1 MGLGFRDVLFQFLL
15 TYKLFFMVN
24 KKVESFKDLIVW
36 QKGTDLVNEIYKAT
50 KPFPKE
56 ELYCLTSQIRR
67 AAISISANIA
77 EGWGRGTTKNYIQ
90 FLEIS
95 RGSLF
100 ELNTLII
107 ISYNQEYIS
116 KETCDDIENKLNEIG
131 RMLNALI
138 TKLENLNRNN

>member
-1 MGLGFRDVLFQFLL
+1 MGN
-15 TYKLFFMVN
+15 TKI
-24 KKVESFKDLIVW
+24 ESFKDLIVW
-36 QKGTDLVNEIYKAT
+36 QKGIELVNEIYKVT

-56 ELYCLTSQIRR
+56 EMYGLTSQIRR
-67 AAISISANIA
+67 AAISIPANIA

-107 ISYNQEYIS
+107 ISYNQEYLNREI
-116 KETCDDIENKLNEIG
+116 CDEIEDKLNETG
-131 RMLNALI
+131 RMLNTLI
-138 TKLENLNRNN
+138 TTLENKNSK

>member
-1 MGLGFRDVLFQFLL
+1 MGN
-15 TYKLFFMVN
+15 TKI
-24 KKVESFKDLIVW
+24 ESFKDLIVW
-36 QKGTDLVNEIYKAT
+36 QKTIELVNEIYKVT

-56 ELYCLTSQIRR
+56 EMYGLSSQIRR
-67 AAISISANIA
+67 AAISIPANIA
-77 EGWGRGTTKNYIQ
+77 EGWGRGTTKSYIQ

-107 ISYNQEYIS
+107 ISYNQEYLNREI
-116 KETCDDIENKLNEIG
+116 CDEIENKLNETG

-138 TKLENLNRNN
+138 TTLENKNSK

>member
-1 MGLGFRDVLFQFLL
+1 ME
-15 TYKLFFMVN
+15 YK
-24 KKVESFKDLIVW
+24 KIESFKDLIVW
-36 QKGTDLVNEIYKAT
+36 QKGLEIVNDIYKAT
-50 KPFPKE
+50 KKFPKD

-67 AAISISANIA
+67 AAISIPANIA

-100 ELNTLII
+100 ELITLII
-107 ISYNQEYIS
+107 ISHNQEYIS
-116 KETCDDIENKLNEIG
+116 KEDSDEIENKLNEIG

-138 TKLENLNRNN
+138 TKLENIKSK

>member
-1 MGLGFRDVLFQFLL
+1 MES
-15 TYKLFFMVN
+15 
-24 KKVESFKDLIVW
+24 KKIESFKDLFVW
-36 QKGTDLVNEIYKAT
+36 QKGIELVDEIYKMT
-50 KPFPKE
+50 KTFPKE
-56 ELYCLTSQIRR
+56 EIYGITSQIRR
-67 AAISISANIA
+67 AAISVSANIA

-107 ISYNQEYIS
+107 ISSNLNFVNQKNCNE
-116 KETCDDIENKLNEIG
+116 IEIKINEIG

-138 TKLENLNRNN
+138 SKLESTIK

>member
-1 MGLGFRDVLFQFLL
+1 ME
-15 TYKLFFMVN
+15 YK
-24 KKVESFKDLIVW
+24 KIESFKDLIVW
-36 QKGTDLVNEIYKAT
+36 QKGIEIVSDVYKAT
-50 KPFPKE
+50 KKFPKD

-67 AAISISANIA
+67 SAISIPANIA

-107 ISYNQEYIS
+107 ISYNQEYID
-116 KETCDDIENKLNEIG
+116 KATCDEIENRLNEIG
-131 RMLNALI
+131 RMINALI
-138 TKLENLNRNN
+138 TKLESKNSK

>member
-1 MGLGFRDVLFQFLL
+1 ME
-15 TYKLFFMVN
+15 N
-24 KKVESFKDLIVW
+24 KKIESFKDLFVW
-36 QKGTDLVNEIYKAT
+36 QKGIELVNDIYKVT
-50 KPFPKE
+50 NRFPKE

-67 AAISISANIA
+67 SAISIPTNIA

-100 ELNTLII
+100 ELNTLMI
-107 ISYNQEYIS
+107 ISYNLKYIS
-116 KETCDDIENKLNEIG
+116 KDICVEIENQLNETG

-138 TKLENLNRNN
+138 TKLESKNK

>member
-1 MGLGFRDVLFQFLL
+1 MGN
-15 TYKLFFMVN
+15 TKI
-24 KKVESFKDLIVW
+24 ESFKDLIVW
-36 QKGTDLVNEIYKAT
+36 QKTIELVNEIYKVT

-56 ELYCLTSQIRR
+56 EMYGLSSQIRR
-67 AAISISANIA
+67 AAISIPANIA

-107 ISYNQEYIS
+107 ISYNQEYLNREI
-116 KETCDDIENKLNEIG
+116 CDEIENKLNETG

-138 TKLENLNRNN
+138 TTLENKNSK

>member
-1 MGLGFRDVLFQFLL
+1 ME
-15 TYKLFFMVN
+15 N

-36 QKGTDLVNEIYKAT
+36 QKGIDLVNEIYKT
-50 KPFPKE
+50 TRPFPKE
-56 ELYCLTSQIRR
+56 EMYCLTSQIRR
-67 AAISISANIA
+67 AAISVPANIA

-107 ISYNQEYIS
+107 IAYNQEYIS
-116 KETCDDIENKLNEIG
+116 KKSCDEIENKLNEIG
-131 RMLNALI
+131 RMRNALI
-138 TKLENLNRNN
+138 TKLDSKNK

>member
-1 MGLGFRDVLFQFLL
+1 ME
-15 TYKLFFMVN
+15 N
-24 KKVESFKDLIVW
+24 KKIESFKDLLVW
-36 QKGTDLVNEIYKAT
+36 QKGIELVNDIYKIT
-50 KPFPKE
+50 KRFPKE

-67 AAISISANIA
+67 SAISVPANIA

-116 KETCDDIENKLNEIG
+116 KDICIEIENQLNETG

-138 TKLENLNRNN
+138 TKLESKNK

>member
-1 MGLGFRDVLFQFLL
+1 ME
-15 TYKLFFMVN
+15 N

-36 QKGTDLVNEIYKAT
+36 QKGIDLVNEIYKT
-50 KPFPKE
+50 TRPFPKE
-56 ELYCLTSQIRR
+56 EMYCLTSQIRR
-67 AAISISANIA
+67 AAISVPANIA

-107 ISYNQEYIS
+107 IAYNQEYIS
-116 KETCDDIENKLNEIG
+116 KKSCDEIENKLNEIG

-138 TKLENLNRNN
+138 TKLDSKNK

>member
-1 MGLGFRDVLFQFLL
+1 ME
-15 TYKLFFMVN
+15 N
-24 KKVESFKDLIVW
+24 KKIESFKDLFVW
-36 QKGTDLVNEIYKAT
+36 QKGIELVDDIYKIT
-50 KPFPKE
+50 NRFPKE

-67 AAISISANIA
+67 SAISIPTNIA

-107 ISYNQEYIS
+107 ISYNLKYIN
-116 KETCDDIENKLNEIG
+116 KDICVEIENQLNETG

-138 TKLENLNRNN
+138 TKLESKNK

>member
-1 MGLGFRDVLFQFLL
+1 MEI
-15 TYKLFFMVN
+15 

-36 QKGTDLVNEIYKAT
+36 QKGIELVNDIYKVT
-50 KPFPKE
+50 KHFPKE
-56 ELYCLTSQIRR
+56 ELYCITSQIRR
-67 AAISISANIA
+67 AAISIPSNIA

-95 RGSLF
+95 RGSLY

-107 ISYNQEYIS
+107 ISNNLTHLS
-116 KETCDDIENKLNEIG
+116 KDDSSEIENKIFEIG

-138 TKLENLNRNN
+138 TKLESKNK

>member
-1 MGLGFRDVLFQFLL
+1 ME
-15 TYKLFFMVN
+15 N

-36 QKGTDLVNEIYKAT
+36 QKGIELVNEIYKVT
-50 KPFPKE
+50 KHFPKE
-56 ELYCLTSQIRR
+56 ELYGLTSQARR
-67 AAISISANIA
+67 AAISIPTNVA

-95 RGSLF
+95 RGSLY

-116 KETCDDIENKLNEIG
+116 KETCDEIENRLNEIG

-138 TKLENLNRNN
+138 NKLENKNK